1 MTPKVNLTQSRNA
14 ALAASLRAWPFV
26 LISTI
31 FDQDGYQPPLPPQKT
46 RKHVLSVAGWSGVAS
61 LAPGSPPDPPSQWA
75 YQWGRQPVIVG
86 MEGWLSGRMFPPAVQ
101 AGRAGE
107 ETLSP
112 VHGPQTNPLSQQGNN
127 GLDGLGVGW
136 KGSPSV
142 LCFHHLETGCR
153 GERRD
158 HSPLA
163 SPIPCLV
170 FHHVGHTVSHL
181 RGQGKQ
187 QPQEACLVW
196 GSAALS
202 SSRAGGGD

>member
-1 MTPKVNLTQSRNA
+1 M
-14 ALAASLRAWPFV
+14 LACRSGPFA

-31 FDQDGYQPPLPPQKT
+31 FDQDGYQPPLPPL
-46 RKHVLSVAGWSGVAS
+46 RKQENMFCQWQGGVGWP
-61 LAPGSPPDPPSQWA
+61 LWLQAPPSPPPQWA

-86 MEGWLSGRMFPPAVQ
+86 MESWLTGRMFPPAVQ

-127 GLDGLGVGW
+127 GLDGLVVGW
-136 KGSPSV
+136 KVSPSAF
-142 LCFHHLETGCR
+142 CFHSLETGCR
-153 GERRD
+153 GESRD
-158 HSPLA
+158 HSSLA

-170 FHHVGHTVSHL
+170 FHRVGHTVSHL

-187 QPQEACLVW
+187 QAQEACLVW
-196 GSAALS
+196 GSAALG

>member
-14 ALAASLRAWPFV
+14 ALAASLPAWPFV

-61 LAPGSPPDPPSQWA
+61 LAPGSPPDPPH
-75 YQWGRQPVIVG
+75 
-86 MEGWLSGRMFPPAVQ
+86 SGPTSG
-101 AGRAGE
+101 AGSLLLLEWRAGSLAACFLQLSKQGE
-107 ETLSP
+107 LGRKPSVLSVGLRQTLC
-112 VHGPQTNPLSQQGNN
+112 HNKGTMAWM
-127 GLDGLGVGW
+127 GVGW
-136 KGSPSV
+136 KGSPSA

-153 GERRD
+153 GESRD

-181 RGQGKQ
+181 RGQVKQ

-196 GSAALS
+196 GSAVLS
-202 SSRAGGGD
+202 SSRTGGGD

>member
-1 MTPKVNLTQSRNA
+1 MGTSHPC
-14 ALAASLRAWPFV
+14 SLRKQENMFCQWQGGVGWP
-26 LISTI
+26 LWLQAPSSP
-31 FDQDGYQPPLPPQKT
+31 QPPP
-46 RKHVLSVAGWSGVAS
+46 
-61 LAPGSPPDPPSQWA
+61 QWA

-86 MEGWLSGRMFPPAVQ
+86 MESWLAGSMFPPAVQ

-127 GLDGLGVGW
+127 GSDGLVVGW
-136 KGSPSV
+136 KGSPSA
-142 LCFHHLETGCR
+142 LCFHRLETGCR
-153 GERRD
+153 GESRD
-158 HSPLA
+158 RSPLA

-170 FHHVGHTVSHL
+170 FHRVGHTVSHL